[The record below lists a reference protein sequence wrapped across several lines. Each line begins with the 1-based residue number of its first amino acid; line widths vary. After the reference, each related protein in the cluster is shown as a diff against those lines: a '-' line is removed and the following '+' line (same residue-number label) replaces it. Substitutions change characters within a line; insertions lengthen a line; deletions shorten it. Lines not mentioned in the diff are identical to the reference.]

1 MTSKASKAIKQQ
13 QLSMQWLDLTTN
25 YQVCARYLD
34 IITQNLYLRD
44 VKISD
49 PCVMRAS
56 AVIWSLRPMLPALG
70 HEAQRDLGTCDA
82 TQHLVG
88 DNHTTRD

>member
-1 MTSKASKAIKQQ
+1 MTTKAIKQQ
-13 QLSMQWLDLTTN
+13 QPSGIIRFVNKSSGLSK
-25 YQVCARYLD
+25 LD

-70 HEAQRDLGTCDA
+70 HEAQRDLG
-82 TQHLVG
+82 
-88 DNHTTRD
+88 NM

>member
-1 MTSKASKAIKQQ
+1 MIRFVNKSSGLRSIFR
-13 QLSMQWLDLTTN
+13 N
-25 YQVCARYLD
+25 YNPKFVSL
-34 IITQNLYLRD
+34 D

-49 PCVMRAS
+49 PRVMRAS
-56 AVIWSLRPMLPALG
+56 AVIWSLRPVLPALG